1 MSLETFFLQLLTLC
15 LSVGGQFC
23 LKAGAQALGR
33 IGSGNL
39 GTKLWEMAAQ
49 PFLIGGIA
57 LYGISA
63 IGYIVVLSRAKL
75 SVAAPL
81 IGISYVFI
89 AIGGNMLFKE
99 EISSLRMTGII
110 IIMTGV
116 VCVLMG
122 GEK

>member
-1 MSLETFFLQLLTLC
+1 MSLETFFLQLITLC

-39 GTKLWEMAAQ
+39 GAKLWEMATQ

-63 IGYIVVLSRAKL
+63 LGYIVVLSRAKL